1 MKKERMLELGRKR
14 YGQVSVAEI
23 FTSTV
28 MGVFSLWV
36 IWVSTSML
44 IHFMK

>member
-1 MKKERMLELGRKR
+1 MKKERMVELGKKR

-23 FTSTV
+23 CTGTI
-28 MGVFSLWV
+28 MGFFSLWV